1 MIHII
6 VVRIVLGG
14 NERVQENVQAQL
26 SPPWITYF
34 NELKNSIG
42 ADPTV
47 SVGPLIPVGGNY
59 IILVHALSNEKA
71 IALATL
77 LKSFVEFGNVSVT
90 VIVTNNENNI
100 VNPLPCPLDAFEI
113 AHLFQV
119 ALENN
124 PYFEQVVVQPQFPG
138 GSNVVFPVFTA
149 QVIQFFNDDIS
160 NLCQTFTDVAANVFH
175 DVMND
180 DICDIPILFSTSCV
194 PSGESA
200 QLQNTE
206 LTPKLFY

>member
-1 MIHII
+1 M
-6 VVRIVLGG
+6 
-14 NERVQENVQAQL
+14 EENVQVQPQL

-34 NELKNSIG
+34 NELVNSIG

-47 SVGPLIPVGGNY
+47 TVGPLIPVGGNF

-71 IALATL
+71 RALATL

-90 VIVTNNENNI
+90 VIVTNNENEI
-100 VNPLPCPLDAFEI
+100 VNPFPCPLDAFEI

-138 GSNVVFPVFTA
+138 GSNVVFPVFKA
-149 QVIQFFNDDIS
+149 EVIQFFNDDIS
-160 NLCQTFTDVAANVFH
+160 NLCQTFTGVAANVFR
-175 DVMND
+175 DVMQD
-180 DICDIPILFSTSCV
+180 EICGIPILFSTSCV
-194 PSGESA
+194 MSSEN
-200 QLQNTE
+200 QKLQNAD
-206 LTPKLFY
+206 LAPKLFY

>member
-1 MIHII
+1 M
-6 VVRIVLGG
+6 
-14 NERVQENVQAQL
+14 EENVQAQL

-47 SVGPLIPVGGNY
+47 TVGPLIPVGGNY

-71 IALATL
+71 RALATF
-77 LKSFVEFGNVSVT
+77 LKSFVQFGNVSVT
-90 VIVTNNENNI
+90 VIVTNNENEI
-100 VNPLPCPLDAFEI
+100 VNPFPCPLDAFEI

-138 GSNVVFPVFTA
+138 GPNVVFPVFTA
-149 QVIQFFNDDIS
+149 GVIQFFNDDIS
-160 NLCQTFTDVAANVFH
+160 NLCQTFTGVATNVFR

-180 DICDIPILFSTSCV
+180 EVCDSPILFSTSCV
-194 PSGESA
+194 MNSENT
-200 QLQNTE
+200 QLQNKD